1 MAAPCARLQLVRGPV
16 RKRARARP
24 FNGIVS
30 LRMRLAFAVFLS
42 FMLVDRPVFAECSPQ
57 PCEVLEFAITTCER
71 QKFSAQIE
79 GNSEPAV
86 EALVLGGKTLSSKR
100 ISCWEGDPLAKEKG
114 KLRPTTLYYLGG
126 HSCRELGKKT
136 VSLLH
141 TEPCCDTGKS
151 GRCLVPR
158 PQVSDLPN

>member
-1 MAAPCARLQLVRGPV
+1 
-16 RKRARARP
+16 
-24 FNGIVS
+24 
-30 LRMRLAFAVFLS
+30 MRVAIAVFLS
-42 FMLVDRPVFAECSPQ
+42 FMLVDRTVFAECSPR

-71 QKFSAQIE
+71 QKFSAQSE

-86 EALVLGGKTLSSKR
+86 EVLVLGGKTLSSKR
-100 ISCWEGDPLAKEKG
+100 IPCWEGDPLAKEKG
-114 KLRPTTLYYLGG
+114 KLRPTTLYYVGG

-158 PQVSDLPN
+158 PQVSDLPDYLVIK